1 MNQPLEIAEVNRRAF
16 LENWPPGKAS
26 RLIADIRTRY
36 DLLYLNQ
43 QKDGNETRI
52 ESTSNINGLEG
63 GQHR

>member
-1 MNQPLEIAEVNRRAF
+1 MKQALEIADVNRRAF
-16 LENWPPGKAS
+16 LEKWPPGKAS

-43 QKDGNETRI
+43 HQDGNEKGT
-52 ESTSNINGLEG
+52 ESTPNIELMEG